1 MVLHFIRIAFFMVLG
16 DTGCGSFGA
25 SHSFN
30 FFGVGSLVSLATM
43 EKSGK
48 KDQHKNVI
56 HTTTV
61 LL

>member
-1 MVLHFIRIAFFMVLG
+1 MVLHFIRTACFMVLG

-25 SHSFN
+25 SPSFN
-30 FFGVGSLVSLATM
+30 CSGVGFLVSLATM
-43 EKSGK
+43 EKSEN